1 MAQEQRQR
9 RTGAFYYRQKIP
21 RDLQNHFGKCEIVR
35 SGAAALD

>member
-1 MAQEQRQR
+1 MAQERRQR